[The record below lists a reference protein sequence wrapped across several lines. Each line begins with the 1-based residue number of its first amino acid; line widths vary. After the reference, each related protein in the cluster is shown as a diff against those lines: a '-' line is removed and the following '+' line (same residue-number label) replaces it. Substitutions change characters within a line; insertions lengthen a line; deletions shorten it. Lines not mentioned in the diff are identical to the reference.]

1 MAFFSFKGISSND
14 MPVKILEMF
23 TPSSA
28 NQKCESLKIIGR
40 TVPVTYVRD
49 EFDNITCKITLELKK
64 SADFRQLFSWL
75 SGEGKLTTSDEPDKC
90 YTALSV
96 KPISSKRIN
105 GVYRSITVQFICSP
119 FIYAIHPTEVSIG
132 SSYTEVN
139 NPGTLYSEPRIEIT
153 MGKESVEGILKGD
166 VNFDGKI
173 TPVDASMVLKEYSTV
188 STGGESTLTDEQKQ
202 AADMNDD
209 GQITPSDASAILA
222 LYGDTSTKNPDL
234 PGRTIII
241 TTNDQELK
249 IGVPDAVVL
258 NGWTITVD
266 SELQM
271 IYYTNADGLKINI
284 LQYSTLDLP
293 LLHTGKNYMKYTG
306 NGIQNVNVIVN
317 ERWR

>member
-1 MAFFSFKGISSND
+1 MSWFKFNGVSSEELGLFITEPPFRPSWSEETEMISIPGRSSKIIKGSGTYGNQSLDVKAVISDVSKISQIYGSLNGEGELILSSNPAERLRAYVNPIVPKGISLGMAEISVN
-14 MPVKILEMF
+14 
-23 TPSSA
+23 
-28 NQKCESLKIIGR
+28 
-40 TVPVTYVRD
+40 
-49 EFDNITCKITLELKK
+49 FDC
-64 SADFRQLFSWL
+64 F
-75 SGEGKLTTSDEPDKC
+75 
-90 YTALSV
+90 
-96 KPISSKRIN
+96 
-105 GVYRSITVQFICSP
+105 P
-119 FIYAIHPTEVSIG
+119 FAYAINPTEVSIS

-139 NPGTLYSEPRIEIT
+139 NPGTLFSEPKIEIT
-153 MGKESVEGILKGD
+153 MGKEDVTGILKGD

>member
-1 MAFFSFKGISSND
+1 MSWFKFNGVSSEELGLFITEPPFRPSWSEENEMISIPGRSSKIIKGSGTYNNQNLEVKAVISDVSRISEIYGSLNGEGELILSSNPEER
-14 MPVKILEMF
+14 MRAYVNPIVPKGV
-23 TPSSA
+23 
-28 NQKCESLKIIGR
+28 SLGMAEIS
-40 TVPVTYVRD
+40 VN
-49 EFDNITCKITLELKK
+49 FDC
-64 SADFRQLFSWL
+64 F
-75 SGEGKLTTSDEPDKC
+75 
-90 YTALSV
+90 
-96 KPISSKRIN
+96 
-105 GVYRSITVQFICSP
+105 P
-119 FIYAIHPTEVSIG
+119 FAYAINPTTVSIG

>member
-1 MAFFSFKGISSND
+1 MSWFKFNGVSSEELGLIITEPPFRPSWSEETEMISIPGRSSKIIKGSGTYGNQSLDVKAVISDVSKISQIYGSLNGEGELILSSN
-14 MPVKILEMF
+14 PAERLRAYVNPIVPKGV
-23 TPSSA
+23 
-28 NQKCESLKIIGR
+28 SLGMAEIS
-40 TVPVTYVRD
+40 VN
-49 EFDNITCKITLELKK
+49 FDC
-64 SADFRQLFSWL
+64 F
-75 SGEGKLTTSDEPDKC
+75 
-90 YTALSV
+90 
-96 KPISSKRIN
+96 
-105 GVYRSITVQFICSP
+105 P
-119 FIYAIHPTEVSIG
+119 FAYAINPTEVSIG

-139 NPGTLYSEPRIEIT
+139 NPGTLYSEPKIEIT
-153 MGKESVEGILKGD
+153 MGKEDVTGILKGD